1 MARGVTVKE
10 LEALG
15 EADHGRKIA
24 FGDSMVG
31 TVRHGKEGT
40 AVYVSWRYR
49 VAGKTREIHVGTW
62 QVAGVS
68 LKALRDERDRLAL
81 QLRDGVDPIEARR
94 DTLASVKAQARAEA
108 AKVQEEAAEAEA
120 EAQERVRQIEKEQRE
135 KDEAARTAA
144 LEAARRQTVRQL
156 FENWRAIELSP
167 KQGADGSRT
176 GRKDGGQYVA
186 DQFERHVFPTLGDTA
201 VEDVRKADIMGI
213 LDTQTGKGQMRT
225 AGVLLSDLRQM
236 FEFAVDREL
245 VEVNPV
251 ARLKKARVVGKAV
264 ERERALTENEVG
276 ELAAAV
282 PMARMSARSEAAV
295 WLTLGT
301 GVRVG
306 ECMGAVWADTLP
318 QAPRTR
324 QAKLA
329 ALRQVA
335 DEHGVKLGVVDLE
348 AAKWHVFDTKN
359 GRDHVVH
366 LSAFTLAQFAKL
378 RALRVKLPEAD
389 ELTPWVFP
397 SRDTSVPVCVKSFSK
412 QIADRQR
419 PPERRMS
426 GRSLKTDALTLT
438 GGQWTPHDLRRTAG
452 TLMARLG
459 VSGDVIDECLNHM
472 LESKVRRIYIRDRR
486 EEEQVRAFDALG
498 ARLEALVNGVSTAAN
513 VVTLRAA

>member
-1 MARGVTVKE
+1 MP
-10 LEALG
+10 
-15 EADHGRKIA
+15 
-24 FGDSMVG
+24 
-31 TVRHGKEGT
+31 
-40 AVYVSWRYR
+40 R
-49 VAGKTREIHVGTW
+49 VARLNTLSAVKVDAYAKSSNTKPLHDGGGLYLRRRESSVRWYLRMTDPATGAEQWHLMFPEDP
-62 QVAGVS
+62 AGGYPH
-68 LKALRDERDRLAL
+68 K
-81 QLRDGVDPIEARR
+81 
-94 DTLASVKAQARAEA
+94 TLADARAEA
-108 AKVQEEAAEAEA
+108 ARLRSIREKGLDPRKEHQREIQARVALEVAEAAAAEAV
-120 EAQERVRQIEKEQRE
+120 AQRV
-135 KDEAARTAA
+135 
-144 LEAARRQTVRQL
+144 TVRKL

-282 PMARMSARSEAAV
+282 PGARMSARSEAAV

-329 ALRQVA
+329 TLRTVA
-335 DEHGVKLGVVDLE
+335 DEYGVKLGVVDLE

-378 RALRVKLPEAD
+378 RALRVKLPESD

-419 PPERRMS
+419 RPERRMS

-498 ARLEALVNGVSTAAN
+498 ARLEALVNGVSTAGN